1 MRSGKASWTA
11 EITAV
16 FRATESIR
24 PAQLR
29 LLNDKYAV
37 NFLRPSFRLILKNRL
52 LTKFIFWL
60 MIERRFPGATATI
73 VSRIRFVDDCLKDC
87 IKEGIEQLVILGAGY
102 DSRAYRFDKLKSKRV
117 FEVDHPNTQSLKKEK
132 ITKIFDCLP
141 SHVKFV
147 PVDFEKEKLM
157 PKLSI
162 AGYRRNLKTLF
173 IWEGVCKYLTP
184 NAVNELLSVVSGNS
198 SKGSSI
204 VFDYL
209 FQSMVDRSSGSKL
222 AEKALNFQAKK
233 GEPFIFGL
241 PEKNP
246 EHLIMS
252 KGFSSVKNFT
262 ATKIKSMYFSGMAE
276 ANNLPLFWGIIHA
289 TV

>member
-24 PAQLR
+24 PTQLR
-29 LLNDKYAV
+29 LFHDKYAA

-52 LTKFIFWL
+52 LTKFALWL
-60 MIERRFPGATATI
+60 MIDRRFPGATDTV

-102 DSRAYRFDKLKSKRV
+102 DSRAYRFNKLRSKRV

-132 ITKIFDCLP
+132 IIKIFGCLP
-141 SHVKFV
+141 NHVKFV

-157 PKLSI
+157 PKLSA
-162 AGYRRNLKTLF
+162 AGYRRDLKTLF
-173 IWEGVCKYLTP
+173 IWEGVNKYLTP
-184 NAVNELLSVVSGNS
+184 NAVNDLLSVVSGNS
-198 SKGSSI
+198 CGGSSI

-246 EHLIMS
+246 EHIIMS
-252 KGFSSVKNFT
+252 RGFSLVKNFT
-262 ATKIKSMYFSGMAE
+262 AAKIKSLYFKGMAR
-276 ANNLPLFWGIIHA
+276 AKNLHPFWGIIHA

>member
-1 MRSGKASWTA
+1 
-11 EITAV
+11 
-16 FRATESIR
+16 
-24 PAQLR
+24 
-29 LLNDKYAV
+29 
-37 NFLRPSFRLILKNRL
+37 
-52 LTKFIFWL
+52 
-60 MIERRFPGATATI
+60 MIDRRFPGATDTV
-73 VSRIRFVDDCLKDC
+73 VSRIRFVDDCLNAC

-102 DSRAYRFDKLKSKRV
+102 DSRAYRFNELKSKRV
-117 FEVDHPNTQSLKKEK
+117 FEVDHPNTQRLKKK
-132 ITKIFDCLP
+132 KVTKIFGCLP
-141 SHVKFV
+141 SYVKFV

-157 PKLSI
+157 PKLSA
-162 AGYRRNLKTLF
+162 AGYRINLKTLF

-198 SKGSSI
+198 CKGSSI

-222 AEKALNFQAKK
+222 AEKALDFQAKK

-252 KGFSSVKNFT
+252 RGFTSVKNFT
-262 ATKIKSMYFSGMAE
+262 AAKIKRMYFSGMAR
-276 ANNLPLFWGIIHA
+276 AKNLHPFWGIIHA
-289 TV
+289 TI